1 MKNNP
6 EVVIEVRSSIRI
18 LVVANIINLL
28 LSDRRAQ
35 STREYLII
43 NGIPSNKVKSKA
55 FGESKLKV
63 SQEEIDAATAEEQEE
78 MHELNRR
85 TEFIIVE

>member
-6 EVVIEVRSSIRI
+6 EVVIEVRSHTDSRGGEYY
-18 LVVANIINLL
+18 NLL

-78 MHELNRR
+78 MQELNRR